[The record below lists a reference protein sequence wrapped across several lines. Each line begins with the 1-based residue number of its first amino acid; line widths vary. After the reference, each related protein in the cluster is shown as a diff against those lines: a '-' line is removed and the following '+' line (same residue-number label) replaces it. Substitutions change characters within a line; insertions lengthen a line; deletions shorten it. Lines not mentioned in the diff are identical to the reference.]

1 MRRRVL
7 SGLTF
12 MLMLGFL
19 MALVPSAG
27 ATPLPSAG
35 AAKPDPFTV
44 LWRQNNP
51 TGWAIP
57 MRLGRDRSKPSLW
70 GDGYDNFRRR

>member
-7 SGLTF
+7 SGVTF
-12 MLMLGFL
+12 LLMLGFL
-19 MALVPSAG
+19 MVLVPSAG
-27 ATPLPSAG
+27 ATPLPSAW
-35 AAKPDPFTV
+35 AATAKPDPFTV

-57 MRLGRDRSKPSLW
+57 MRLGRDRSKPLAL
-70 GDGYDNFRRR
+70 G